1 MSTNYHMDKPK
12 DTKERIFIVG
22 NGEPTYRIAGMMANA
37 GQEVVLLATGPTAA
51 SVVME
56 RYNSPPTRSLT
67 LLTDWPD
74 AIPCEV
80 VVAITEEQLAAK
92 RNIIQQLAC
101 RLDGNAIIAIN
112 TESIPLAELQTGNP
126 RPERILGMNWCHP
139 ADLTFFLELIA
150 NATTEAKSIDRLVT
164 MGRERW
170 GKDPYVTHSG
180 FSVRARVMA
189 AWVREAIYL
198 VENGYASM
206 ESIDRACRNDAGHY
220 LPFAGNFRYMD
231 LMGTYAYGMVMKDL
245 NPELAQLTTVPEK
258 LAEELV
264 AYAASGSVEREAAF
278 QRFSEEIRALILK
291 YPNAYET
298 LDR

>member
-1 MSTNYHMDKPK
+1 MNKPK
-12 DTKERIFIVG
+12 DTQDRVFLVG
-22 NGEPTYRIAGMMANA
+22 DGEPTYRVAGMMANA
-37 GQEVVLLATGPTAA
+37 GQEVVLLTIDPTAA
-51 SVVME
+51 SVAIE
-56 RYNSPPTRSLT
+56 RCSSPSACSLT

-74 AIPCEV
+74 AIPCDLA
-80 VVAITEEQLAAK
+80 VAITPEQPAAK

-101 RLDGNAIIAIN
+101 RLDDDAIIAIN
-112 TESIPLAELQTGNP
+112 TESVSLEELQAGNP
-126 RPERILGMNWCHP
+126 RPERILGLNWCYP
-139 ADLTFFLELIA
+139 ANLTFFLEIIA
-150 NATTEAKSIDRLVT
+150 NAMSDAKSIDRLVT

-170 GKDPYVTHSG
+170 GKDPYTIHSG
-180 FSVRARVMA
+180 FSARARMMA
-189 AWVREAIYL
+189 AWAREAIHL
-198 VENGYASM
+198 VEQGYASM

-245 NPELAQLTTVPEK
+245 NPDLAQLTTVPEK

-264 AYAASGSVEREAAF
+264 AYAVSGSAEREAAF

-291 YPNAYET
+291 YPHPYET